1 MNSLTPARS
10 RLPGHFSQ
18 EVTLLSVIEATAG
31 RLALLCGV
39 GVGHITERIGE
50 LGAMLG
56 LETIRVC

>member
-1 MNSLTPARS
+1 
-10 RLPGHFSQ
+10 
-18 EVTLLSVIEATAG
+18 VIEATAG

-50 LGAMLG
+50 LGALLG